1 MQQNTIIGN
10 IARMTGIPGTQKVF
24 LTVADHYTQ
33 KDKAGKTVQKVNYV
47 PLEGFLPEG
56 LTLSVGQ
63 LVAVRFR
70 VQSFQTKTGE
80 YRTANDI
87 VSIDVTLRSKGKAG
101 KTEDAPEGEVPAA
114 ASEEAAPAMA
124 DVPEAPDMD

>member
-1 MQQNTIIGN
+1 MQQNIVIGN
-10 IARMTGIPGTQKVF
+10 IARINTVDGTNKVF
-24 LTVADHYTQ
+24 MTIADHFVQ
-33 KDKAGKTVQKVNYV
+33 KDKTGKLVQKVNYV
-47 PLEGFLPEG
+47 PVEGFLPKG
-56 LTLSVGQ
+56 LTLEVGQ
-63 LVAVRFR
+63 LVAVNFR

-87 VSIDVTLRSKGKAG
+87 ISIDVTLRSKGKAG